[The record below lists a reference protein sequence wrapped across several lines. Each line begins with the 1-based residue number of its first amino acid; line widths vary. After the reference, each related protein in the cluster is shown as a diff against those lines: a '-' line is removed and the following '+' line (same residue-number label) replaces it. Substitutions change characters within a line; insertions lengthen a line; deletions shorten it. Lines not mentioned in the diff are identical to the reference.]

1 MQIVRRATESDDG
14 LDVARA
20 LALDALRLGRVL
32 RDRSRWPASW
42 SEPGFGAEVERLRRQ
57 MARDHDPGRA
67 HGSLRAGGVPA
78 RRRRLIP
85 RAGKPIRVA
94 YALRWLELFD
104 GATGPSWP
112 SLVS

>member
-57 MARDHDPGRA
+57 MARITTREGLTAAYAQAVFQPADA
-67 HGSLRAGGVPA
+67 GSFPA
-78 RRRRLIP
+78 QES
-85 RAGKPIRVA
+85 PIRVA

>member
-1 MQIVRRATESDDG
+1 MHIVRRAPETEPG

-32 RDRSRWPASW
+32 RDRSCWPASW
-42 SEPGFGAEVERLRRQ
+42 SEPGFGVEVERLRRE
-57 MARDHDPGRA
+57 MASITTRDGLTASYGRA
-67 HGSLRAGGVPA
+67 VFEPAHYGSYPA
-78 RRRRLIP
+78 QES
-85 RAGKPIRVA
+85 AIRVA

-112 SLVS
+112 SLLS